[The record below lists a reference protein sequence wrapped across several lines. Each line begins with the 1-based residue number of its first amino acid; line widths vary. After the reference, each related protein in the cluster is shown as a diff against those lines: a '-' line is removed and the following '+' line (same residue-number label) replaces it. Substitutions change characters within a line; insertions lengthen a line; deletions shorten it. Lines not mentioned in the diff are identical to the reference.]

1 MGAVKRQQLS
11 LRDWIGISLIFT
23 FCSALGTLFFKAI
36 PPTNEQIIIYMLGQL
51 SGFVSSVVA
60 FHYIT
65 SKGDEEKTANTAK
78 AFDAITATAKAA
90 SNPAPADTIQ
100 DGDQVTVRK
109 EP

>member
-1 MGAVKRQQLS
+1 MKRLA
-11 LRDWIGISLIFT
+11 LRDWIGVALIFT

-36 PPTNEQIIIYMLGQL
+36 PVSNEQIIIYMLGQL

-78 AFDAITATAKAA
+78 AFDAITATANA
-90 SNPAPADTIQ
+90 SGNTPDPSAIK
-100 DGDQVTVRK
+100 DGDRVTVEK
-109 EP
+109 QP